1 MLNVLAICALI
12 FLLLLFSEFLWR
24 KKIVSVEL
32 SRKMIHM
39 GTGVMVA
46 FLPFFVSWGNIQ
58 ALSIAF
64 LAVILLSSRFKIL
77 KSIHAVKR
85 VTKGEILYAVGI
97 GICAFLEPTNWM
109 FTVAIL
115 HLALADAL
123 AAVIGTKWGRRTR
136 YTLLSHGKSLL
147 GSMVFF
153 YVSMAIF
160 LVVIILQPADALP
173 SNYLLLL
180 VLPTLLTSLENISW
194 YGLDNVTIPVAV
206 IILLSSLV

>member
-1 MLNVLAICALI
+1 MFSLLFVCILI
-12 FLLLLFSEFLWR
+12 FCLLLFSEFLWR
-24 KKIVSVEL
+24 KKVVKVEA
-32 SRKMIHM
+32 SRKIVHM
-39 GTGVMVA
+39 GTGVLVA
-46 FLPFFVSWGNIQ
+46 FLPFFIAWSAIQ

-64 LAVILLSSRFKIL
+64 LAVILLSAKFKIL

-97 GICAFLEPTNWM
+97 GICAFLQPADWI

-123 AAVIGTKWGRRTR
+123 AAVIGTKWGRSTR
-136 YTLLSHGKSLL
+136 YTFLSHGKSLL

-153 YVSMAIF
+153 YTSMAIF
-160 LVVIILQPADALP
+160 AGLILAQPVDGLP

-180 VLPTLLTSLENISW
+180 VMPTILTLLENISW
-194 YGLDNVTIPVAV
+194 YGTDNISVPLAV
-206 IILLSSLV
+206 VVLLSSV

>member
-1 MLNVLAICALI
+1 MFSLLFVCLLV
-12 FLLLLFSEFLWR
+12 FSMLLLSEFLWR
-24 KKIVSVEL
+24 KKIVTVEV

-39 GTGVMVA
+39 GTGVLVA
-46 FLPFFVSWGNIQ
+46 FLPFFMSWKNIQ

-64 LAVILLSSRFKIL
+64 LVVILLSSQYKIL

-97 GICAFLEPTNWM
+97 GVCAFLEPAPWI

-123 AAVIGTKWGRRTR
+123 AAVVGTKWGKRTK
-136 YTLLSHGKSLL
+136 YTLLSHGKSFL
-147 GSMVFF
+147 GSLVFF
-153 YVSMAIF
+153 YASMTIF
-160 LVVIILQPADALP
+160 LGVIILQPAEALP

-180 VLPTLLTSLENISW
+180 VLPTILTLLENISW
-194 YGLDNVTIPVAV
+194 YGLDNVSIPLATT
-206 IILLSSLV
+206 ILLSSV